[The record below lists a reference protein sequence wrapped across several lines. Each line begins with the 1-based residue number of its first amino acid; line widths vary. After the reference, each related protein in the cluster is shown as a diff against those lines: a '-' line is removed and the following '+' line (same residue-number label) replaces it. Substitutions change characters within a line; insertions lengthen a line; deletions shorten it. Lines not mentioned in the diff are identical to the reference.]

1 MKWTLWK
8 PYHTHDKQIPYHL
21 NVFSGSKA
29 LLPRI
34 HFFMP
39 SKLNTLK
46 DFRPQITNEWQ
57 MLYHV
62 NEFSG
67 SKALLLRM
75 DLFMPSDINTLKD
88 FSHIWQAN
96 ALLDHLF
103 SEYIEF
109 LSCMD
114 FHVQI
119 KLFHWNPSHTYSS
132 QIVSPAMCFDTTQT
146 AFYLNQARIT
156 INKPFTQL

>member
-1 MKWTLWK
+1 M
-8 PYHTHDKQIPYHL
+8 PYHL

-39 SKLNTLK
+39 SKIKILRN
-46 DFRPQITNEWQ
+46 FISQITNERQ

-62 NEFSG
+62 NVFSG

-88 FSHIWQAN
+88 FSH
-96 ALLDHLF
+96 
-103 SEYIEF
+103 
-109 LSCMD
+109 
-114 FHVQI
+114 
-119 KLFHWNPSHTYSS
+119 T
-132 QIVSPAMCFDTTQT
+132 
-146 AFYLNQARIT
+146 
-156 INKPFTQL
+156 